1 MMNIYNDL
9 RRDNLYEALNV
20 LKNEN
25 LLTDEIR
32 TVITAM
38 TSTASQSIKL
48 EKKPRF
54 SEYHIF
60 LKEHREVVKLKEPG
74 IKPQRLTTIVSKAWK
89 HIPEDEKG
97 K

>member
-1 MMNIYNDL
+1 MASVTYMHSMMNIYNDL

-32 TVITAM
+32 TVIITM

-48 EKKPRF
+48 EKKPRSQNITSF
-54 SEYHIF
+54 QKNIA
-60 LKEHREVVKLKEPG
+60 
-74 IKPQRLTTIVSKAWK
+74 RLLN
-89 HIPEDEKG
+89 
-97 K
+97 